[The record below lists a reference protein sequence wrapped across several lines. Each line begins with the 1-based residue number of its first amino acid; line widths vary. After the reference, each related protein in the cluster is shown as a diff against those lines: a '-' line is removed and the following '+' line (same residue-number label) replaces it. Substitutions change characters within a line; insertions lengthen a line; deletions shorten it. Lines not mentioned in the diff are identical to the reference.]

1 MPAVPSKPKLVAPV
15 FLVVCGVACN
25 AGCAS
30 DNWSVESEPIES
42 SMTLLEGNSEVER
55 VLVAETSHAGRIH
68 ATVNLPGA
76 PVARGDD
83 GEGDP
88 VPLVMAELILDDAHS
103 HVTLPGTGGQ
113 LSVRC
118 PGERCAGDEARLSVR
133 LLSGAEIDDSGL
145 FVQWAAYAETFGR
158 GAKVPEDAQATLRAE
173 R

>member
-1 MPAVPSKPKLVAPV
+1 MLPRTRDAVR
-15 FLVVCGVACN
+15 
-25 AGCAS
+25 
-30 DNWSVESEPIES
+30 I
-42 SMTLLEGNSEVER
+42 LEK
-55 VLVAETSHAGRIH
+55 
-68 ATVNLPGA
+68 VNLPGA
-76 PVARGDD
+76 PVARRDA

-88 VPLVMAELILDDAHS
+88 LPLAMAELILDDAHS
-103 HVTLPGTGGQ
+103 HVTLPGPGGQ

-133 LLSGAEIDDSGL
+133 LLSGAEIDASGL